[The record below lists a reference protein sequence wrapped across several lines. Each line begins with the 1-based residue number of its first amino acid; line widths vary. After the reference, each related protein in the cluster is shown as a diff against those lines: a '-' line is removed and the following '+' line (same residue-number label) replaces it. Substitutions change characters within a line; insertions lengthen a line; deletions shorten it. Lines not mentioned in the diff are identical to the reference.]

1 MSCSGSISPRGRS
14 AASVMQGHTAGDYP
28 LVAPSDD
35 ISALLADMYFAYDDA
50 ALYGAAEPEKKYP
63 FSITRL
69 RGASCLQDDAD
80 IEIKDANGV
89 VVCSTFSAADAI
101 RSATEW
107 SDNYK
112 IYEWRTP
119 RAVCRIVIY
128 KTWPAVDKEAADSD
142 ATTAKTYA
150 NDIFPAAAVID
161 ARAVYRLPQRLLSLR
176 VNTAG
181 VITEKFAGGVVF
193 KNGYNTEIATT
204 ETAISNF
211 RESARIIFSGVAGS
225 GLGKFYNCD
234 DTTSEFAE
242 ITTINGAA
250 PADTGDFLI
259 SARGCLWNT
268 RPTINDAGKI
278 KKDPAAAIKFGGDC
292 GACCGCEDYSGAA
305 DYMNQVAYR
314 YQLIGQRAQDVYTQH
329 ETNVALWTAT
339 ACTTGEKL
347 SMMIKSQ
354 QCGAIDVA
362 ITLCNTCDK
371 CIPAST
377 LLLELY
383 LPEPADEN
391 VPTIDAWQ
399 GRNQSKNLHGNRLTH
414 EIDCSYTKLS
424 ATTVDMPVDISGS
437 FDAQFGAPLTI
448 DASGVK
454 TGGGGVRDQSPYP
467 QIKPKSL
474 VWPTLVTNVFTADS
488 PTTEPITDVGAF
500 GNQKVC
506 GDANKPGPYQ
516 RWELDKNNP
525 NWSWRDQFAAF
536 RGNKYLSLYVYGI
549 RIADSAILPASMPSL
564 PNLRYYLA
572 GKYLRP
578 DSAADSQFPEV
589 NWASV
594 ENQRL
599 STGDMSPTLLNP
611 ETHNRWWSPIV
622 GHSSFGDDQ
631 VNGQKN
637 VRVFELINEGGAA
650 VIFSTAAGVLTVLE
664 RVGVSETA
672 FGYDVNDIVVIGF
685 SENDFET
692 DVVPRIGLSVVDMY
706 GLFSTW
712 QPENKGVSNYFP
724 AEIVATYVHTPSNPL
739 SENDNFKT
747 VYVFIKKPVT
757 HNEINFPDISI
768 DYDIYCVPD
777 SPICWR
783 VRSLA
788 AVSFKQIRF
797 YDMNFFTEHVQRF
810 ELFDTFLEPIG
821 LPANATAD
829 SIASA
834 AGTDLINNAPYS
846 KPDRYIAAQNPRRI
860 TAQMP
865 EVSPGA
871 TAQVDFRVLIS
882 EYRLLE
888 YVTRTNPGDPFAET
902 CDDELNTK
910 LCEGSELTKYFV
922 PLYDG
927 NDRLHFVEGNWQPPA
942 GADGDFYIHIPA
954 GSDGVIQHVNGNGST
969 CPPTLQLS
977 CDASVVPE
985 YWRLLQFKKLFETT
999 YPATNVPDTDELLGD
1014 YACSTAGVFDGVV
1027 TTTENIE
1034 ADPPTVTVKIC
1045 GFVYVSSSSILPV
1058 RKVKPKSTYAISA
1071 VLTGRKPTGST
1082 ADLSEQHIVDKAC
1095 PGVSGG
1101 KKAIIETS
1109 VRLKCDELGRT
1120 PEC

>member
-35 ISALLADMYFAYDDA
+35 ISALLADMYFAYDDD

-63 FSITRL
+63 FRITRL

-80 IEIKDANGV
+80 IEIKDADGV
-89 VVCSTFSAADAI
+89 VVFSTFSAAGVT
-101 RSATEW
+101 RSATDW
-107 SDNYK
+107 SDDYK
-112 IYEWRTP
+112 IYEWRTQ

-128 KTWPAVDKEAADSD
+128 KTWPALDKEAADSD

-181 VITEKFAGGVVF
+181 VITEKFAGEVVF

-204 ETAISNF
+204 DTAISNF
-211 RESARIIFSGVAGS
+211 RESARITFSGVAGS
-225 GLGKFYNCD
+225 GLGRFYNCD
-234 DTTSEFAE
+234 DTTSEFTE

-268 RPTINDAGKI
+268 RPTINDEGKL
-278 KKDPAAAIKFGGDC
+278 KKDTAAAIKFGGDC
-292 GACCGCEDYSGAA
+292 GACCSCEDYSGAA

-314 YQLIGQRAQDVYTQH
+314 YQLIGQRAQEVYTQH

-347 SMMIKSQ
+347 AMMIKSQ

-362 ITLCNTCDK
+362 ITLCNTCEN

-383 LPEPADEN
+383 LPEPADEK
-391 VPTIDAWQ
+391 VPTTDAWQ
-399 GRNQSKNLHGNRLTH
+399 GRGQSFNLHGNRLTH

-424 ATTVDMPVDISGS
+424 ATTVDMPVNISGS
-437 FDAQFGAPLTI
+437 FGAQFGGPITI
-448 DASGVK
+448 DANGENADN
-454 TGGGGVRDQSPYP
+454 GGYREMPPYP

-474 VWPTLVTNVFTADS
+474 VWPTLVTNVFTAGA

-500 GNQKVC
+500 GNQKAC
-506 GDANKPGPYQ
+506 GDESNPGPYQ
-516 RWELDKNNP
+516 SWNFNKNNP
-525 NWSWRDQFAAF
+525 DWSWREQFTTI

-549 RIADSAILPASMPSL
+549 RVEDSAILPASMSGL
-564 PNLRYYLA
+564 PNLRGYLT

-578 DSAADSQFPEV
+578 ASETDNQFPEV
-589 NWASV
+589 NWGSV

-599 STGDMSPTLLNP
+599 STGDISPALLNP

-631 VNGQKN
+631 VNGRDSL
-637 VRVFELINEGGAA
+637 RVFELINEGGVA

-672 FGYDVNDIVVIGF
+672 FGHDVNDIVVIGF

-692 DVVPRIGLSVVDMY
+692 DVVPRTGLSVVDMY

-712 QPENKGVSNYFP
+712 RPENKGVSNYFP

-757 HNEINFPDISI
+757 HNEINFPSISI

-777 SPICWR
+777 TPICWR

-788 AVSFKQIRF
+788 ALSFKQVRF
-797 YDMNFFTEHVQRF
+797 YDMNFFTEHVKRF
-810 ELFDTFLEPIG
+810 GFFDTFLEPIG
-821 LPANATAD
+821 LPEGATAD
-829 SIASA
+829 SIESA
-834 AGTDLINNAPYS
+834 AGTKLINDAPYS

-860 TAQMP
+860 TVQMP
-865 EVSPGA
+865 AVSPGA

-882 EYRLLE
+882 EYRLLD
-888 YVTRTNPGDPFAET
+888 YVTRTNPGDPFTET
-902 CDDELNTK
+902 CGDEFNTK
-910 LCEGSELTKYFV
+910 PCAGSELTKYFV
-922 PLYDG
+922 PIYDES
-927 NDRLHFVEGNWQPPA
+927 DRLHFVVGSWSPPA
-942 GADGDFYIHIPA
+942 GKDGDFYIHIPS
-954 GSDGVIQHVNGNGST
+954 GSDGIIDHINGNANL
-969 CPPTLQLS
+969 CPPEFIFD
-977 CDASVVPE
+977 CDSLVVPD
-985 YWRLLQFKKLFETT
+985 YWRLLMWKKTFEAT
-999 YPATNVPDTDELLGD
+999 YDAGNVPNEQELLAD
-1014 YACSTAGVFDGVV
+1014 YACPTSGEFNGQVTITEDAGS
-1027 TTTENIE
+1027 
-1034 ADPPTVTVKIC
+1034 DPPTVTVKVC
-1045 GFVYVSSSSILPV
+1045 AFVYVSDNKILPV
-1058 RKVKPKSTYAISA
+1058 RKVRPKNTYPISA
-1071 VLTGRKPTGST
+1071 VLTGRKPTGSL

-1095 PGVSGG
+1095 PGVAGG
-1101 KKAIIETS
+1101 KKAIIETT